1 MKKLFDEKMSSGE
14 IQRVFFNYVGKHRGE
29 NIDKVKKEYKEIS
42 KKIVL
47 RELTEKSKMMTSHF

>member
-14 IQRVFFNYVGKHRGE
+14 IQRVFFNYVCKHRGE